1 MPQITNSSTGQT
13 ATCAVGAMFKD
24 VAQEQDLGIPFGC
37 ENGLCSTCLIQIRK
51 GGEHLGEKTEQEM
64 FTLEARDATPNMRL
78 ACQCQVNGDVEFE
91 Q

>member
-1 MPQITNSSTGQT
+1 MPQITNLSTGQS
-13 ATCAVGAMFKD
+13 AQCAAGSAFRD

-37 ENGLCSTCLIQIRK
+37 ENGFCSTCLIQIRK
-51 GGEHLGEKTEQEM
+51 GAENLGEKTEQEL
-64 FTLEARDATPNMRL
+64 FTLEARDATADMRL